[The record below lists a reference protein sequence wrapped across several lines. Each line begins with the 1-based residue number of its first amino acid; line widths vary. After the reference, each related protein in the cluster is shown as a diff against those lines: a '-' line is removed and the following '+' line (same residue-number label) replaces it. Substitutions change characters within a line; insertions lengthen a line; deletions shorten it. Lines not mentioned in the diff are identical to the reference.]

1 MKQEEVDKLVYNID
15 KLQAKYWT
23 RMKKSK
29 LFVVDTSYLLAKNAL
44 PKHSPIILPYQV
56 SLELHF
62 LKRRMC
68 NRVENVEKK
77 LNYNSNIIFQNA
89 ETRKVCKKMFQIKKG
104 DNDGC
109 ILASAIYLKQCYPF
123 RKVILLTNDKE
134 LKLRCKLFGIE
145 TS

>member
-1 MKQEEVDKLVYNID
+1 MRARKL
-15 KLQAKYWT
+15 KSGQKWT

-56 SLELHF
+56 SHELHF

-89 ETRKVCKKMFQIKKG
+89 ETRFCPCWMQKDFC
-104 DNDGC
+104 
-109 ILASAIYLKQCYPF
+109 
-123 RKVILLTNDKE
+123 E
-134 LKLRCKLFGIE
+134 
-145 TS
+145 

>member
-1 MKQEEVDKLVYNID
+1 M
-15 KLQAKYWT
+15 
-23 RMKKSK
+23 
-29 LFVVDTSYLLAKNAL
+29 
-44 PKHSPIILPYQV
+44 
-56 SLELHF
+56 
-62 LKRRMC
+62 
-68 NRVENVEKK
+68 EKK

-134 LKLRCKLFGIE
+134 LKLRCKLFGIG
-145 TS
+145 TSWFNMLNSLCRCVGNGLYQVSGA